1 MNKEIKLFTEEYV
14 ADGCA
19 DHNPFKKRW
28 KRERDILKNY
38 LCNYGEIMTS
48 KENGKQY
55 RVLYDQTL
63 SSRLGI
69 NYCICIQWN
78 PMTMKPGNVIYVRA
92 FDKFTRRIFKPEF
105 DTRGFDNVAG
115 TSDDINL

>member
-19 DHNPFKKRW
+19 DHNPFKQRW
-28 KRERDILKNY
+28 KRERELLINY

-55 RVLYDQTL
+55 KVFYDSML

-78 PMTMKPGNVIYVRA
+78 PVTMKPGTIIYVRA
-92 FDKFTRRIFKPEF
+92 FDKFTRRIFRPEF

-115 TSDDINL
+115 TSDDIS